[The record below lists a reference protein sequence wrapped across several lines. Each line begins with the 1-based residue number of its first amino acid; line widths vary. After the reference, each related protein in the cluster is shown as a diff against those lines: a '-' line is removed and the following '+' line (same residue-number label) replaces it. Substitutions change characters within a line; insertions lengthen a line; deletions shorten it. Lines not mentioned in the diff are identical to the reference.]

1 MNIYFVLLSLI
12 RTLTFGL
19 RYSRSEKSKFICFFA
34 HLIVPL
40 LLSCAENA
48 LCGMGGRGAR
58 HNKRRLLRFG
68 SDG

>member
-19 RYSRSEKSKFICFFA
+19 RYSRSDFLKFIWKIA

-40 LLSCAENA
+40 SLSCAENA
-48 LCGMGGRGAR
+48 LCGMGGQWDKTYIKAFTT
-58 HNKRRLLRFG
+58 LWF
-68 SDG
+68 